1 MPKKKPDSM
10 EVRLRA
16 LGARL
21 DDILEHARKTKDYA
35 SKINLEEI
43 QRQRTEIEKKLK
55 DMRGP
60 AKAAWV
66 EVEKG
71 LNTAWKDVRTALDK
85 ARKKFDK

>member
-1 MPKKKPDSM
+1 MPKKKPESM
-10 EVRLRA
+10 EERLRI

-21 DDILEHARKTKDYA
+21 DDIVEHAQKTKDYA
-35 SKINLEEI
+35 AKINLEEVR
-43 QRQRTEIEKKLK
+43 RQKYEIEKKLK
-55 DMRGP
+55 DLRGP
-60 AKAAWV
+60 AKAAWQ